1 MGEPQLWFRVG
12 PGTKVCIPGR
22 VDLGYA
28 GDEVSR
34 KLVWKRA
41 DCPAELDAADSLNKC
56 CASSSPSKMQR
67 NYRVIHKGT
76 CRGHRVVEDS
86 QSHNLHALVTAE
98 YSSH

>member
-41 DCPAELDAADSLNKC
+41 DCPAELDAADSLSKC

-67 NYRVIHKGT
+67 NYRVIHKAPA
-76 CRGHRVVEDS
+76 EDTG
-86 QSHNLHALVTAE
+86 QLRTLSHAIFAL
-98 YSSH
+98 